1 MQNTAL
7 INDNELQEALV
18 DIQVEKRRSA
28 SPSKLLQQAVL
39 EGEPAQKK
47 QLSPEEIL
55 LQNVDFDR
63 LLDIVLGH
71 ENSRQI
77 HIDVGNDML
86 KVVSNFQLRHI
97 LQRVQNFLI
106 HDVIIE
112 PGDLFALRKHKKE
125 TEDHNAALKL
135 EIIEH
140 ERIQVLLNERI
151 ESLREEIA
159 NHKQHI
165 ESIKSEL
172 DRTSRILLIKNERI
186 EELNGLIQTKD
197 ILLQEKQDQITE
209 LHHQLMSSMKVQE
222 DQKQKLSYV
231 NNQVNKQQEQIVSY
245 DRILDQQIKQSE
257 KAINAL
263 KTDAGTQQQ
272 TIVNLKTELDAQNEL
287 MNKQKLTIEHLQKV
301 IKRQEFMQQ
310 ALETKLSQK
319 QQHVAYD
326 NPVVKV
332 VEEPERL
339 QIAHKRSRRTSTQK
353 LEIVED
359 PFKNVAVSRENEF
372 KYDFDKLIKPKS
384 TVAKRVLL
392 KQSSTEATLRRSI
405 SDTSFVSNQSKDFEK
420 IKLSPSKANDSQLSS
435 KGQSLTNKKKTLSKV
450 KLQNTSGNSTIYE
463 STSEVLSEQHM
474 EQSKNKQLHQNIYKK
489 LNRPQTQ
496 QLSRQKMENDTLSNE
511 SIKLKSQKSIKL
523 QHINRDSKIG
533 LSFASNTS
541 NASKSSINSQLYQ
554 IPTKRAQ
561 SINIS
566 KLKSFQM
573 NNTTTNISEHKQQKY
588 SKFIQNQTN
597 FRHNNSFVNVSSKQ
611 AFTQSMVALPTTN
624 SNDLSDPLIEKS
636 KSKQKFDKFS
646 QVSQQTKQPVK
657 QTILQRHYENI
668 GKYVKKQKKQILY
681 NRIYQQKVLGKI
693 QQKIDQN
700 AKNQLKQ
707 KEYTNK
713 ERIDVVI
720 KKYNIQKDFLSNSS
734 TLDYHNRHIML
745 KQLQIKQLLIEL
757 DVFYTGIN
765 KQSREIN
772 QQDISVVQ
780 SIEQKIELYTKQL
793 AQLQVEEL
801 RLHQLNINEISNKID
816 QTNLQPEIN
825 KDNKN
830 DSNNIGMQSIQFQ
843 ESQLKIVKIE
853 DSESDLELSDLDFN
867 DIQGQQILY
876 QSSPNIYRQPK
887 LLSTSL
893 NDEILLKQSIKQLK
907 MYKQL
912 QQKQHVEYTVVNG
925 KFMSPFTHILHLK
938 QIIQK
943 MKNEKN
949 ISSQR
954 NKNQEPEYVQQLQ
967 SLSLKNSQVQYK
979 ENIKDFQINFDK
991 NYDIQRCLVNITN
1004 EPDNNIYEIRKILMI
1019 QSQPKV
1025 LIYNETLETLDEA
1038 QYAKI
1043 AVDHILAK
1051 EKNQEI
1057 YQNQSIKYINCDLL
1071 QGLNEIFQ
1079 IDKIKIQHHN
1089 FLKMSLKINIRTLQW
1104 CLLNCR
1110 EIIQYISSYILSAYD
1125 SPTNITNLIIQF
1137 FQNKYGQGLALYNYF
1152 EFLIS
1157 VINYQYVAFEIWIVL
1172 FAVNT
1177 TNRQLLW
1184 SLFFFINYIK
1194 TDLQI
1199 NMYLELLQKIYGF
1212 QNEQIEIERQNF
1224 VNYSIIPQYI
1234 CIQKLCQHLQNYINK
1249 NLLLFLHNIES
1260 KQEQLQYNENLVRQS
1275 VYLKDIVFNNMNM
1288 EFNHQSI
1295 IQSANFVQA
1304 VQIFQKDEQKTQILK
1319 QSQYILTLITK
1330 YLTKLNLQTD
1340 NQLIQQIRQLC
1351 ENLQRC
1357 IELKR
1362 YQLAYIIQFIIRQI
1376 FGIYLQQYGNDNLSD
1391 QEL

>member
-28 SPSKLLQQAVL
+28 SPSKLQQSLVL
-39 EGEPAQKK
+39 ESEPAQKK

-63 LLDIVLGH
+63 LLDNVLGH

-209 LHHQLMSSMKVQE
+209 LHHQLMSSMKIQE

-272 TIVNLKTELDAQNEL
+272 TIADLKTELDSQNEL
-287 MNKQKLTIEHLQKV
+287 INKQKLTIEHLQKV
-301 IKRQEFMQQ
+301 VKRQEFLQQ
-310 ALETKLSQK
+310 ALETKLLQK
-319 QQHVAYD
+319 QQHVAYGE
-326 NPVVKV
+326 PVVAKV
-332 VEEPERL
+332 VLEEPDSSK
-339 QIAHKRSRRTSTQK
+339 AYKRSRRTSSTHK

-359 PFKNVAVSRENEF
+359 PFKSIAANKQNEF

-405 SDTSFVSNQSKDFEK
+405 SDNSFVSNKSKDFEK

-474 EQSKNKQLHQNIYKK
+474 EQSKNKQLQQNIYKK

-511 SIKLKSQKSIKL
+511 SIKLKTQKSIKL

-533 LSFASNTS
+533 LNFASNTS
-541 NASKSSINSQLYQ
+541 NTSKSSINSQLYQ

-573 NNTTTNISEHKQQKY
+573 NNTTTNIIEHKQQKY
-588 SKFIQNQTN
+588 SKFIQNQTS

-624 SNDLSDPLIEKS
+624 SHDLSDPLTERS

-693 QQKIDQN
+693 QQN
-700 AKNQLKQ
+700 AKNHLKQ
-707 KEYTNK
+707 QEYTNK

-765 KQSREIN
+765 KQQREIN
-772 QQDISVVQ
+772 QQDINVIQ

-801 RLHQLNINEISNKID
+801 RLHQLNKNEISNKID
-816 QTNLQPEIN
+816 KTNLQPEI
-825 KDNKN
+825 NKN

-876 QSSPNIYRQPK
+876 QSSPNIYKQPK

-949 ISSQR
+949 KSQQR

-967 SLSLKNSQVQYK
+967 SLSLKNSQVQQK
-979 ENIKDFQINFDK
+979 ENIQDFQINFDK
-991 NYDIQRCLVNITN
+991 NYDVQRCLVNITN

-1025 LIYNETLETLDEA
+1025 LIYNEALETLDEA

-1051 EKNQEI
+1051 EKNQQI
-1057 YQNQSIKYINCDLL
+1057 YQNQSIKYINCELL

-1104 CLLNCR
+1104 CQLNCR
-1110 EIIQYISSYILSAYD
+1110 EIIQYISSNILSAYD

-1199 NMYLELLQKIYGF
+1199 NVYLELLQKIYGF
-1212 QNEQIEIERQNF
+1212 QNEQIEIERQNL
-1224 VNYSIIPQYI
+1224 VNYTIIPQYI

-1260 KQEQLQYNENLVRQS
+1260 KQEQIQYNENLVRQS
-1275 VYLKDIVFNNMNM
+1275 VYLKDIAFHNMNM

-1319 QSQYILTLITK
+1319 QSLYILTLITK
-1330 YLTKLNLQTD
+1330 YLTKLNLQAD

-1351 ENLQRC
+1351 ENLKRC